1 MRQQGKL
8 NYEMDIER
16 SKGVHPLRRRKE
28 TCRQRQQWEKVYGD
42 LNHMICL
49 GEPQAIFLVK

>member
-1 MRQQGKL
+1 M
-8 NYEMDIER
+8 ER
-16 SKGVHPLRRRKE
+16 GKGVHPLRRRKE
-28 TCRQRQQWEKVYGD
+28 TCRLRQQWEKVYGD